1 MPALSDYPAVLYY
14 HSSDHRVWRGISHA
28 ALRKLNRPSHI
39 LFISHLSSFP
49 VLFYIPQHT
58 SRIRFL
64 RSFSAVYTATI
75 LDLCCVVKCS
85 HISLHA
91 SMQIYM
97 LHFTSLFTKKALNY
111 YRSGPSNFKYH
122 NLKKYALTA
131 FHDMSVKRYFEIKK
145 AGMYQNTPE

>member
-14 HSSDHRVWRGISHA
+14 HSSDHRVWRCISHA
-28 ALRKLNRPSHI
+28 ALCKLNRPSHI
-39 LFISHLSSFP
+39 LFISHLVSFP

-58 SRIRFL
+58 SLIRFL
-64 RSFSAVYTATI
+64 RIFSAVYTATI

-97 LHFTSLFTKKALNY
+97 LHFISLFTKKAPNY

-122 NLKKYALTA
+122 DFKYHNLKKICT
-131 FHDMSVKRYFEIKK
+131 SCISS
-145 AGMYQNTPE
+145 